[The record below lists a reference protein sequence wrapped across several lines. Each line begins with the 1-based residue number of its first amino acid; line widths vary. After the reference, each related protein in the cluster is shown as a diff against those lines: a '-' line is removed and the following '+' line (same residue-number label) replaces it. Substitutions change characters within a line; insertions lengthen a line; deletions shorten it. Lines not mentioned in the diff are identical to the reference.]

1 MKFKVKG
8 YIACWEQPE
17 ILGSGSQEYGWEYP
31 KTEAEALDLCRK
43 THRNSLQ
50 RTVFLPGEQRTVT
63 HYYNFMAQRWEDGSG
78 RPIKEEPEWQQS

>member
-31 KTEAEALDLCRK
+31 KTEAEAIELCRL
-43 THRNSLQ
+43 THRNSLI
-50 RTVFLPGEQRTVT
+50 RKVFLPDEQRTTT
-63 HYYNFMAQRWEDGSG
+63 HHYNFVDQRWEDSYG
-78 RPIKEEPEWQQS
+78 RPVEEK

>member
-31 KTEAEALDLCRK
+31 KTEAEAIELCRK
-43 THRNSLQ
+43 TRRNSLTRKVRLLDTQ
-50 RTVFLPGEQRTVT
+50 ETVT
-63 HYYNFMAQRWEDGSG
+63 HYYNFEKERWEDSCG
-78 RPIKEEPEWQQS
+78 RPIEEEPV

>member
-1 MKFKVKG
+1 MEYKVKG

-50 RTVFLPGEQRTVT
+50 RTVFFAR
-63 HYYNFMAQRWEDGSG
+63 
-78 RPIKEEPEWQQS
+78 

>member
-1 MKFKVKG
+1 MMRLYFNQEENDMEYKVKG

-31 KTEAEALDLCRK
+31 KTEEEALDLCYK

-50 RTVFLPGEQRTVT
+50 RTVFFAR
-63 HYYNFMAQRWEDGSG
+63 
-78 RPIKEEPEWQQS
+78 